1 MRENEVEKQFV
12 EAVRAAGGQA
22 LKFTSQSMNGV
33 PDRLVL
39 LLGGKCAFV
48 ELKAPG
54 KQMRILEKTQ
64 TAAGDTGLPGILRR
78 PPGTDPACYPCIA
91 SLETGRAYPTG
102 NRGED
107 SGDAGSYAATRKYT
121 KRGAGNT
128 GTGCRGG
135 GDAQMKFIPHDYQSY
150 CTEYIKTHPVAAL
163 FLDMGLG

>member
-48 ELKAPG
+48 ELKADAYPS
-54 KQMRILEKTQ
+54 EKTQ
-64 TAAGDTGLPGILRR
+64 TAAGGTGLPGILRR

-102 NRGED
+102 DRSKD
-107 SGDAGSYAATRKYT
+107 SGDARSYATAGKYT

>member
-54 KQMRILEKTQ
+54 KQMRIL
-64 TAAGDTGLPGILRR
+64 RR
-78 PPGTDPACYPCIA
+78 PPGTDPACYPCVDL
-91 SLETGRAYPTG
+91 LETGRAYPTG
-102 NRGED
+102 DRSKDPGA
-107 SGDAGSYAATRKYT
+107 AGGYIAAGKYT
-121 KRGAGNT
+121 KREAGNT
-128 GTGCRGG
+128 GTGCWGG